1 MTLWS
6 TVLLAS
12 GLAFALKF
20 LGYVVPH
27 RVLDGAVV
35 SRVSAMLP
43 VALLS
48 ALVAVQ
54 TFTASGG
61 ELTLDARAAGVA
73 VGVCALLLRA
83 PFLVVVILAAA
94 TAGTLR
100 ALGWG

>member
-1 MTLWS
+1 MTLWA
-6 TVLLAS
+6 TVLIAS
-12 GLAFALKF
+12 GLAFAVKF
-20 LGYVVPH
+20 LGHVVPH
-27 RVLDGAVV
+27 RLLDRAVF

-54 TFTASGG
+54 TFTAKGG
-61 ELTLDARAAGVA
+61 GLTLDARSAGVA
-73 VGVCALLLRA
+73 VAVSALLLRA

>member
-1 MTLWS
+1 MTLWT

-20 LGYVVPH
+20 IGYVVPH
-27 RVLDGAVV
+27 QMLDGAIL
-35 SRVSAMLP
+35 SRVAAMLP

-54 TFTASGG
+54 TFTTSAGV
-61 ELTLDARAAGVA
+61 LTLDARAAGLAVA
-73 VGVCALLLRA
+73 ITALALRA

-94 TAGTLR
+94 TTAMLR
-100 ALGWG
+100 AFGWG

>member
-1 MTLWS
+1 MSVWT

-12 GLAFALKF
+12 GLAFALKY

-27 RVLDGAVV
+27 QMLDGAAV
-35 SRVSAMLP
+35 SRVTAMLP

-54 TFTASGG
+54 TFTTSGG
-61 ELTLDARAAGVA
+61 GLTLDARAAGVA
-73 VGVCALLLRA
+73 VAVSALLLRA

-94 TAGTLR
+94 TSATLR
-100 ALGWG
+100 AFGWG